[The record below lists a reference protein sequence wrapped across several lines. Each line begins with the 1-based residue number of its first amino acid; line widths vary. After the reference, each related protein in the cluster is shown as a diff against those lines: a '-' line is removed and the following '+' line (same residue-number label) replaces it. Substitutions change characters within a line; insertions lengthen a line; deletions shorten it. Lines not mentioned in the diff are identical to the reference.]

1 MPVSGLSVR
10 PPDFRDRP
18 DQVARYLKSGCDVYV
33 PSFSKVWSWK
43 TGVLVK
49 ASYINSQADFSPYS
63 KSTKIGCFQAL
74 LLFQDHFPICIVPH
88 YTQDARIHKNTQIAS
103 RKLHHFPVVS
113 KLDLSLTIPPVTPQV
128 SLSLLPYL
136 TILVFFLHFNS
147 VPKLRGPNCPVNS
160 VGWTGRR
167 EVCANA
173 RVSVLSPSL
182 FIFLSKWCCQEP
194 NKISLSALA
203 QQGVNT
209 PSRKW
214 NIRGGGR
221 QR

>member
-1 MPVSGLSVR
+1 M
-10 PPDFRDRP
+10 
-18 DQVARYLKSGCDVYV
+18 
-33 PSFSKVWSWK
+33 
-43 TGVLVK
+43 T
-49 ASYINSQADFSPYS
+49 
-63 KSTKIGCFQAL
+63 

-88 YTQDARIHKNTQIAS
+88 STQKKKNARIHTQALSHTNCIQKITSLPCRLKIRAVP
-103 RKLHHFPVVS
+103 HHSTNHSPG
-113 KLDLSLTIPPVTPQV
+113 LSL
-128 SLSLLPYL
+128 SLPLLPYL
-136 TILVFFLHFNS
+136 TILVFSLHFNS
-147 VPKLRGPNCPVNS
+147 ALKLRGPNCPVNS

-182 FIFLSKWCCQEP
+182 FILLSKWCCQEP

-214 NIRGGGR
+214 NIRKKKDKGKQHGCLLTLVFLLW
-221 QR
+221 